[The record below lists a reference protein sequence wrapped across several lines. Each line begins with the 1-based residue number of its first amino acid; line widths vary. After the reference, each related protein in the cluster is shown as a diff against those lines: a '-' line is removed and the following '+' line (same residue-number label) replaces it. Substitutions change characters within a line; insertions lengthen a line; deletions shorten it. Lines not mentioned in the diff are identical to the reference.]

1 MKIISLLAQKGGVGK
16 TTLCL
21 HWAVEAMMAQSSMV
35 AVLDI
40 DPQRSAVAW
49 ARRRNEETPVV
60 LDVPGAP
67 LSQVLDDCR
76 TDHVGY
82 AFVDTRPSVREDSEE
97 AARHADLVVIPCG
110 PSIVDIDAIGAT
122 VSIVERMKGR
132 GVFVLNQGRSGSSI
146 NEKAVAL
153 LVSQYR
159 LPVCPTVIMRRA
171 VLADAFIG
179 GRAVG
184 EVEPSGKAAKEITDS
199 WEWIAAQLSSAPNSR
214 VADQQAV
221 KGAR

>member
-1 MKIISLLAQKGGVGK
+1 MKVISLLAQKGGVGK

-21 HWAVEAMMAQSSMV
+21 HWAVEALAHTRDTV
-35 AVLDI
+35 GVLDI
-40 DPQRSAVAW
+40 DPQRSAVSW
-49 ARRRNEETPVV
+49 ARRRDNDRPLV

-67 LSQVLDDCR
+67 LARVLDDCR
-76 TDHVGY
+76 SDGFAY

-110 PSIVDIDAIGAT
+110 PSIVDIDAISAT
-122 VSIVERMKGR
+122 VSIAERMEAR
-132 GVFVLNQGRSGSSI
+132 AVFVLNQGRSGSSI
-146 NEKAVAL
+146 NEKAIDL
-153 LVSQYR
+153 LASQYG

-171 VLADAFIG
+171 VLADAFIA

-184 EVEPSGKAAKEITDS
+184 EVEPAGKAAKEIADS
-199 WEWIAAQLSSAPNSR
+199 WAWIAAALSPALSRTSRESA
-214 VADQQAV
+214 A